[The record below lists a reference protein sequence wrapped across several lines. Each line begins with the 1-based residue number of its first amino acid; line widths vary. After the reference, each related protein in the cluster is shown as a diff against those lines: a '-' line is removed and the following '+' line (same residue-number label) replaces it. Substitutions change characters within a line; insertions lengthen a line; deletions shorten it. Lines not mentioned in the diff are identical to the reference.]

1 MKTIEIIGFKRAN
14 LGKKESKQL
23 RLDSN
28 VPCVMYGGKD
38 QVHFYA
44 PMFLFRDLV
53 YTPNAHKVSL
63 TVDNVKH
70 ECILQEIQYHPVN
83 EMILH
88 ADFLELKSDKEV
100 KMEIPVKFVGIAPGV
115 QKGGKLIQK
124 IKKIKVK
131 ALPDN
136 LPDFIDVDISTL
148 ELNKSVKVGD
158 ISPQNYLIINNKS
171 LPIATVEVPRAL
183 KGEKAEGEE
192 APAAGKAP
200 AAKAPAE
207 AKKTK

>member
-14 LGKKESKQL
+14 LGKRESKQL

-28 VPCVMYGGKD
+28 VPSVLYGGKD

-53 YTPNAHKVSL
+53 YTPNAHKVAL
-63 TVDNVKH
+63 TIENKTY

-88 ADFLELKSDKEV
+88 ADFLELSAEKEV
-100 KMEIPVKFVGIAPGV
+100 KMDIPVKFMGVAPGV
-115 QKGGKLIQK
+115 QKGGKLVQK
-124 IKKIKVK
+124 LKKVKVK
-131 ALPDN
+131 ALPAN
-136 LPDFIDVDISTL
+136 LPDFIEVDISKL

-158 ISPQNYLIINNKS
+158 VIPNNFSLLVNKN
-171 LPIATVEVPRAL
+171 LPIATIEVPRAL
-183 KGEKAEGEE
+183 KGDTGGEGDAKDEKK
-192 APAAGKAP
+192 GK
-200 AAKAPAE
+200 
-207 AKKTK
+207 

>member
-14 LGKKESKQL
+14 LGKRESKDL

-28 VPCVMYGGKD
+28 VPCVLYGGAE
-38 QVHFYA
+38 QIHFHA

-53 YTPNAHKVSL
+53 YTPNAHQVAL
-63 TVDNVKH
+63 TVENTTYD
-70 ECILQEIQYHPVN
+70 CILQDIQFHAVN

-88 ADFLELKSDKEV
+88 ADFLLLNKDKEV
-100 KMEIPVKFVGIAPGV
+100 KMDIPVKFLGTSPGV
-115 QKGGKLIQK
+115 VKGGKLVQK

-131 ALPDN
+131 SLPAN
-136 LPDFIDVDISTL
+136 LPDFIEVDISTL

-158 ISPQNYLIINNKS
+158 IKNTTVTILNNKS

-183 KGEKAEGEE
+183 KGE
-192 APAAGKAP
+192 AAGEGD
-200 AAKAPAE
+200 AKDE
-207 AKKTK
+207 KKGK